1 MRTLKKAYHQVTTK
15 DHIAYGGNQSWFP
28 YGFLRKTGCGV
39 ISAADVLLH
48 MQGKES
54 MSEETYMTFAKHLW
68 KQYLPVIPG
77 FGMNGLTLM
86 IGLNHYFVRNKM
98 PYYAYWKISANKMI
112 ERIDEMIGKDIPVI
126 LAVGP
131 NFPKFWGKEKLNF
144 YVKTNENYVPS
155 AKTNAHFVTITAREG
170 AYLKISSWGKQYYID
185 IREFRSYV
193 RRFSSPLV
201 SNIICIR
208 MRKTIK

>member
-112 ERIDEMIGKDIPVI
+112 ERIDEMIGKDITS
-126 LAVGP
+126 LQ
-131 NFPKFWGKEKLNF
+131 
-144 YVKTNENYVPS
+144 
-155 AKTNAHFVTITAREG
+155 TIINQLETARKNELEKEEKERLLNEDVDLRAIQEILG
-170 AYLKISSWGKQYYID
+170 HADIATTQIYTHVNKDKMKAEYDQFLID
-185 IREFRSYV
+185 
-193 RRFSSPLV
+193 P
-201 SNIICIR
+201 NK
-208 MRKTIK
+208 RKKDK